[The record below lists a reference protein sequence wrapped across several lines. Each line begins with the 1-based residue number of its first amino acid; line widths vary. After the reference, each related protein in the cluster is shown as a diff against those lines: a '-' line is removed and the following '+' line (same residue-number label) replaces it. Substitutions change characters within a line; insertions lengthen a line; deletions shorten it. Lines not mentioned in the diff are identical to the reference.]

1 MKIKYKYSKRMS
13 DLALHTL
20 HTEEELKTIVL
31 DLFKDIALSDTSKRQ
46 YSVKLPQWVSYLP
59 IKTLGALLD
68 DPAAAIASLEAT
80 PKIKHSPA
88 NHHIYI
94 GSAVAFIRHIIKDE
108 AQLKKW
114 KEYERKNSEPIAD
127 RYAENAP
134 SELQKDKAAV
144 PFDEIDKVRRS
155 LPSGSA
161 ERLLIAFYTL
171 IEPIRADYYATE
183 ILTDESQ
190 EPTEENYIVLSTS
203 QLVVRDFKTKERYEK
218 IENTLSDELM
228 EELKASLDKKPRKY
242 LFVTDDMKAY
252 TRKLF
257 SNWACRALTRVLKQ
271 PMTLTALRHIY
282 ITKKIQD
289 KTSGKE
295 LRQIATKM
303 GHSRDMQRVYEWQS

>member
-1 MKIKYKYSKRMS
+1 MDDY
-13 DLALHTL
+13 LHKTY
-20 HTEEELKTIVL
+20 TEEELKTIIL
-31 DLFKDIALSDTSKRQ
+31 DIFKDIPLSDTSKKQ

-59 IKTLGALLD
+59 IKTLAALLD
-68 DPAAAIASLEAT
+68 DPATAIAALEET

-108 AQLKKW
+108 AKLKKW
-114 KEYERKNSEPIAD
+114 KEYERKNSEPIAE

-144 PFDEIDKVRRS
+144 PFDEIDKVRKQ
-155 LPSGSA
+155 LPPGSA

-190 EPTEENYIVLSTS
+190 EPTEENYIVLTTTKA

-218 IENTLSDELM
+218 IENTLSDELI

-242 LFVTDDMKAY
+242 LFVTEDMKAY

-289 KTSGKE
+289 NTSGKE

-303 GHSRDMQRVYEWQS
+303 GHSRDMQRVYEWQ

>member
-1 MKIKYKYSKRMS
+1 MDDY
-13 DLALHTL
+13 LHKTY
-20 HTEEELKTIVL
+20 TEEELKALIL
-31 DLFKDIALSDTSKRQ
+31 NLFKDIALSDTSKKQ

-59 IKTLGALLD
+59 IKTLAALLD
-68 DPAAAIASLEAT
+68 DPAAAIAALEET

-108 AQLKKW
+108 AKLKKW
-114 KEYERKNSEPIAD
+114 KEYERKNSEPIAE

-144 PFDEIDKVRRS
+144 PFDEIDKVRKQ
-155 LPSGSA
+155 LPPGSA

-190 EPTEENYIVLSTS
+190 EPTEENYIVLTTTKA

-218 IENTLSDELM
+218 IENTLSDELI

-242 LFVTDDMKAY
+242 LFVTEDMKAY

-303 GHSRDMQRVYEWQS
+303 GHSRDMQRVYEWQ